1 MKFSSDP
8 CRKNDG
14 GGGAMEC
21 TSGRVGK
28 MSVCVVEKKKEAN
41 EVER

>member
-1 MKFSSDP
+1 MKFFGDP

-21 TSGRVGK
+21 IDGRVGK
-28 MSVCVVEKKKEAN
+28 RSVCVVEKKKEAN